1 MLIELLYIDGCP
13 SWQAGLDNLK
23 VALKAEGL
31 DSQVRLVK
39 VEEDKDAKAIDFLG
53 LPLVS
58 RRQRGLVA

>member
-23 VALKAEGL
+23 AALKAEGL

-39 VEEDKDAKAIDFLG
+39 VEEDKDAK
-53 LPLVS
+53 
-58 RRQRGLVA
+58 